1 MDSNGITIYQ
11 FFVIFGFSAYVIIV
25 FGVVIGWALNTYQ
38 RQKKIKCFY
47 NSLIKGFTLNTIHTI
62 EDVNNIYRGININ
75 KLENKKYM
83 YDLSTLLRKFLVELH
98 SKKYE
103 SLKIEQI
110 QEWKGKIDNFIRH
123 NEQLSPF
130 SELPEAEKGMI
141 NDILSFAENK
151 ENEEIKRKIKEL
163 SRLIQVR
170 KEEIDKIERSN
181 KWSMPMGIVGIIL
194 TIIFGIASLK

>member
-1 MDSNGITIYQ
+1 
-11 FFVIFGFSAYVIIV
+11 
-25 FGVVIGWALNTYQ
+25 
-38 RQKKIKCFY
+38 
-47 NSLIKGFTLNTIHTI
+47 
-62 EDVNNIYRGININ
+62 IYRGININ

-83 YDLSTLLRKFLVELH
+83 YDLSTLLRRFLVELH

-110 QEWKGKIDNFIRH
+110 HEWKEKIDDFIRH

-181 KWSMPMGIVGIIL
+181 KWSMPMGIVGIVL

>member
-38 RQKKIKCFY
+38 RRKKIKCFY

-83 YDLSTLLRKFLVELH
+83 YDLSTLLRRFLVELH

-110 QEWKGKIDNFIRH
+110 HEWKEKIDNFIRH

>member
-38 RQKKIKCFY
+38 RRKKIKCFY
-47 NSLIKGFTLNTIHTI
+47 NSLTKGFTLNTIHTI
-62 EDVNNIYRGININ
+62 EDVNNIYRGINVN

-83 YDLSTLLRKFLVELH
+83 YDLSTLLRRFLVELH

-110 QEWKGKIDNFIRH
+110 HDWKEKIDNFIRH

-151 ENEEIKRKIKEL
+151 ENEEIKRKIQEL

>member
-11 FFVIFGFSAYVIIV
+11 FFVIFGFFAYVIIV

-38 RQKKIKCFY
+38 RRKKIKCFY

-83 YDLSTLLRKFLVELH
+83 YDLSTLLRRFLVELH

-110 QEWKGKIDNFIRH
+110 HEWKEKIDDFIRH

>member
-11 FFVIFGFSAYVIIV
+11 AFVIFGFSAYVIIV

-38 RQKKIKCFY
+38 RQKKIKYFY

>member
-11 FFVIFGFSAYVIIV
+11 AFVIFGFSAYVIIV

-38 RQKKIKCFY
+38 RGKKIKCFY

-103 SLKIEQI
+103 GLKIEQI
-110 QEWKGKIDNFIRH
+110 HEWKEKIDNFIRH

>member
-25 FGVVIGWALNTYQ
+25 FGVVIGWALNIYQ
-38 RQKKIKCFY
+38 RRKKIKCFY

-83 YDLSTLLRKFLVELH
+83 YDLSTLLRRFLVELH

-110 QEWKGKIDNFIRH
+110 HEWKEKIDDFIRH

>member
-11 FFVIFGFSAYVIIV
+11 AFVIFGLSAYVSIV
-25 FGVVIGWALNTYQ
+25 FGVVIGWALNKYQ
-38 RQKKIKCFY
+38 RRKKIKCFY

-83 YDLSTLLRKFLVELH
+83 YDLSTLLRRFLVELH

-110 QEWKGKIDNFIRH
+110 HEWKEKIDNFIRH

>member
-11 FFVIFGFSAYVIIV
+11 AFVIFGFSAYVIIV
-25 FGVVIGWALNTYQ
+25 FGVVIGGALNTYQ

>member
-11 FFVIFGFSAYVIIV
+11 AFVIFGFSAYVIIV

-75 KLENKKYM
+75 KLEYKKYM

-123 NEQLSPF
+123 NEQSSPF

>member
-11 FFVIFGFSAYVIIV
+11 AFVIFGFSAYVIIV

-38 RQKKIKCFY
+38 RGKKIKCFY

-110 QEWKGKIDNFIRH
+110 HEWKEKIDNFIRH

-141 NDILSFAENK
+141 NDILNFAENK

-170 KEEIDKIERSN
+170 REEIDKIERSN

>member
-11 FFVIFGFSAYVIIV
+11 AFVIFGFSAYVIIV

-38 RQKKIKCFY
+38 RGKKIKCFY

-103 SLKIEQI
+103 SLKSEQI
-110 QEWKGKIDNFIRH
+110 HEWKEKIDNFIRH

>member
-11 FFVIFGFSAYVIIV
+11 AFVIFGFSAYVSIV
-25 FGVVIGWALNTYQ
+25 FGVVIGWALNKYQ
-38 RQKKIKCFY
+38 RRKKIKCFY

-83 YDLSTLLRKFLVELH
+83 YDLSTLLRRFLVELH

-110 QEWKGKIDNFIRH
+110 QEWKEKIDNFIRH

>member
-11 FFVIFGFSAYVIIV
+11 AFVIFGFSAYVSIV
-25 FGVVIGWALNTYQ
+25 FGVVIGWALNKYQ
-38 RQKKIKCFY
+38 RRKKIKCFY

-83 YDLSTLLRKFLVELH
+83 YDLSTLLRRFLVELH

-103 SLKIEQI
+103 NLKIEQI
-110 QEWKGKIDNFIRH
+110 HEWKEKIDNFIRH

>member
-11 FFVIFGFSAYVIIV
+11 VFVIFGFSAYVSIV
-25 FGVVIGWALNTYQ
+25 FGVVIGWALNKYQ
-38 RQKKIKCFY
+38 RRKKIKCFY

-83 YDLSTLLRKFLVELH
+83 YDLSTLLRRFLVELH

-110 QEWKGKIDNFIRH
+110 HEWKEKIDNFIRH